1 MKITRCQLQLLI
13 QEEIRQVKPGCYKVY
28 PKKPKRGKKRR
39 KALSKKC
46 KSKAAAKKHL
56 AAIEISKKMSESDVD
71 EVKKGGNHPR
81 YRPPRNKRDNP
92 CGKGFAPGAQS
103 GVKTKIGPQSGRRV
117 SNCEKITESLLLES
131 DHSDVLER
139 LPGLSLLVSN
149 VRGIITLDL
158 QNNGNLIAA
167 LELRLISSQG
177 EPCIPKTMSI
187 TGIHVSSMYQNMGI
201 ADLLLDLAFYH
212 VSTLDDGKGRGIT
225 TDFESGNTPII
236 NYIIQR
242 ALKDPSYYKQA
253 TNLGSTEMD
262 FFEQTADPDDDC
274 YSNLFDE
281 AGIYQSI
288 EFGSTPEEAF
298 VAAGLPDEEYA
309 FPIGTTSSWRKR
321 GIESMKPLYDRLR
334 LNAFRPGHQG
344 ADQVGGFREAMRTRQ
359 FQREYDRTP
368 TPEEVRAYQRDRKLN
383 ERKEPKKGTGKKPK
397 GSSRRLYTDENPKDT
412 VSVKFRT
419 KSDIQDTLSKKSFKS
434 KPHNR
439 QSQIIN
445 LIHQRV
451 RAAYKNAK
459 DPATKKRL
467 KTAYNYAKERKATS
481 KRKTQR
487 MRKNK

>member
-1 MKITRCQLQLLI
+1 MKITRRQLQLLI

-71 EVKKGGNHPR
+71 EVKKGGKHPR
-81 YRPPRNKRDNP
+81 YRPPRNNRDNP

-131 DHSDVLER
+131 DHSAVLER
-139 LPGLSLLVSN
+139 LPGLSLFVSS
-149 VRGIITLDL
+149 VRRIITLDL
-158 QNNGNLIAA
+158 QNNGTLIASA
-167 LELRLISSQG
+167 ELRLISNEG

-187 TGIHVSSMYQNMGI
+187 ATIYVSSNYQNMGVS
-201 ADLLLDLAFYH
+201 DLLLDLVFYH
-212 VSTLDDGKGRGIT
+212 ASTLDGGKGRGIT
-225 TDFESGNTPII
+225 TDFEGGNTAVI

-242 ALKDPSYYKQA
+242 ELQDPSYYKQSTKA
-253 TNLGSTEMD
+253 GSTEMD
-262 FFEQTADPDDDC
+262 FFEQTADPNDDC

-281 AGIYQSI
+281 AGVYQSI
-288 EFGSTPEEAF
+288 EFGATPEEAM
-298 VAAGLPDEEYA
+298 AQAGFSYEDELSTS
-309 FPIGTTSSWRKR
+309 IGTTSSWRKR
-321 GIESMKPLYDRLR
+321 GIESMKPIYDRLR

-344 ADQVGGFREAMRTRQ
+344 EDPLLRPAIRGRQ
-359 FQREYDRTP
+359 FRAAYDNTP
-368 TPEEVRAYQRDRKLN
+368 TPEEVRAFQRDKNLK
-383 ERKEPKKGTGKKPK
+383 ERKEPRKGTGKKPK

-434 KPHNR
+434 KSHNR

-459 DPATKKRL
+459 DPDTKKRL
-467 KTAYNYAKERKATS
+467 KTAYNYAKERKAAS
-481 KRKTQR
+481 KKKTKR
-487 MRKNK
+487 MRGKK